1 MKCCSSLFLRT
12 LLQRSI
18 LIAPALMATVLD
30 MAQAQTLR
38 TVLVEVHIQDNFPR
52 NIQFFCTQGYDRVK
66 CEGDIRVLR
75 QRLASYP
82 VERLGPWS
90 FAIASSWEMQSVVH
104 DLGGDLN
111 SPGLT
116 VLDRRTTVFDEAI
129 FNTATPRRSQ
139 ILEWLHFVRDSELL
153 EFVLTHELGHAIC
166 RDPDEA
172 RAADNGEKLRRRT
185 FGYCKTNKR
194 KSYTLVANEPPL

>member
-1 MKCCSSLFLRT
+1 MKCCRSLFLRT

-18 LIAPALMATVLD
+18 LIAPALMAIVPGTT
-30 MAQAQTLR
+30 QAQILR
-38 TVLVEVHIQDNFPR
+38 TYSVEVRIQDNFSQ
-52 NIQFFCTQGYDRVK
+52 NIQFLCTQGYDRVK
-66 CEGDIRVLR
+66 CQQDIRALR
-75 QRLASYP
+75 HRLTSYP

-104 DLGGDLN
+104 DLGGDLK

-116 VLDRRTTVFDEAI
+116 ALDRRITVFDEAI
-129 FNTATPRRSQ
+129 FNTATPRHSQ

-185 FGYCKTNKR
+185 FSDCKSNLR
-194 KSYTLVANEPPL
+194 KSYTLVANEPPR